1 MKILMLVPVVAL
13 MVSSAHAR
21 TVKCELTIAGHTYID
36 GPCEFTS
43 IGDGDGSFIITGEN
57 GFFAYANRAGSQ
69 MRGSWNGVYKDSHAH
84 DELGMLDRD
93 GACWVNQ
100 TARVC
105 AW

>member
-1 MKILMLVPVVAL
+1 MKTFMATCVLAL
-13 MVSSAHAR
+13 AAGAAHAKSA
-21 TVKCELTIAGHTYID
+21 KCELTIAGETYID
-36 GPCEFTS
+36 GPCEFES
-43 IGDGDGSFIITGEN
+43 LGSGDGSFMFSAEN
-57 GFFAYANRAGSQ
+57 GFFVYANRDGEQ

-84 DELGMLDRD
+84 DDLGMLNRD